1 MLAHGPSMNARSCLP
16 SQSIRPNALPTPAPP
31 RQRAWI
37 AQRPPPAEEGSKSP
51 DRGGP
56 ARQLG
61 LEERLR
67 VKRCVGRSGNRHDLI
82 ETYVELL
89 GQQSRFRGVDTLT
102 HLDARHHQRYASLV
116 RDADETADCARSCR
130 FGRRGSCSGARGEG
144 DHETAYDQLATGNR
158 QAPGHVREADLI
170 AARMRA

>member
-1 MLAHGPSMNARSCLP
+1 MHSPSLRRRSNEHGSRSGPRLP
-16 SQSIRPNALPTPAPP
+16 KRGP
-31 RQRAWI
+31 
-37 AQRPPPAEEGSKSP
+37 KSS

-56 ARQLG
+56 ARHLG

-102 HLDARHHQRYASLV
+102 HLDARHHQRYASLL
-116 RDADETADCARSCR
+116 RDADETADCARTCR
-130 FGRRGSCSGARGEG
+130 FGRRGSCSGATGEG
-144 DHETAYDQLATGNR
+144 DHEAAYDQLATGNR
-158 QAPGHVREADLI
+158 QVPGHVREADLI
-170 AARMRA
+170 AARIRA

>member
-1 MLAHGPSMNARSCLP
+1 MHSPSLRRRGNEHGSRSGPRLP
-16 SQSIRPNALPTPAPP
+16 KRGP
-31 RQRAWI
+31 
-37 AQRPPPAEEGSKSP
+37 KSS

-56 ARQLG
+56 ARHLG

-82 ETYVELL
+82 ETYVEFL
-89 GQQSRFRGVDTLT
+89 GQQSRFRGIDALT
-102 HLDARHHQRYASLV
+102 HLDARHHQRYASLL

-130 FGRRGSCSGARGEG
+130 FGRRGSCSGATGEG
-144 DHETAYDQLATGNR
+144 DHKAAYDQLATGNR
-158 QAPGHVREADLI
+158 QVPGHVREADLI